1 MQKKGKSII
10 IYCCFALCFYG
21 GVLWGEDGK
30 LSVSASAEVWKI
42 PDLLQMSFGVVSTDR
57 TLAPALA
64 DNEAKMKA
72 ILQKLREIGLSPEEM
87 RTDQFAI
94 YPKLTPTPKNPPEDW
109 SPAVIGYEVRNTV
122 RVRTEKLGLVD
133 QMISGV
139 VQQGGNLFQ
148 DMAFS
153 LQNEIQAQQEA
164 IGAAFEKASG
174 YAIHAAK
181 EAGVTLGKILECNI
195 SQPFIQAKGIHTNRL
210 MSVQDGGSA
219 LSPGSVEVS
228 ASISLV
234 YQLK

>member
-1 MQKKGKSII
+1 MQKIGKYIRR
-10 IYCCFALCFYG
+10 CCYLTLFYG
-21 GVLWGEDGK
+21 GVLAAEEGK
-30 LSVSASAEVWKI
+30 LSVSASAEVWKV
-42 PDLLQMSFGVVSTDR
+42 PDLLQMSFGVVSIDR
-57 TLAPALA
+57 TLASALA
-64 DNEAKMKA
+64 ENEGKMQA

-87 RTDQFAI
+87 RTDQFTI
-94 YPKLTPTPKNPPEDW
+94 YPKLTPTPKNPSEDW
-109 SPAVIGYEVRNTV
+109 SPTVIGYEVRNTV

-153 LQNEIQAQQEA
+153 LQNEMQAQQEA

-181 EAGVTLGKILECNI
+181 EAGVSLGKILECNI
-195 SQPFIQAKGIHTNRL
+195 SQPFVQAKGTHSNRL

-228 ASISLV
+228 ASISLI